1 MCSIRYFC
9 IYFPLHFWV
18 RAVGACAVICI
29 SLSRAPCR
37 YHSSHKWRS
46 RIYRNGFGSRD
57 EGCDLPDG
65 VAGAQ
70 TDPLGDG
77 AVLTL
82 SFGKLLLGAEGLVAL
97 CGKLTLKFCF
107 SVFRVLTGERKTA
120 KMAHVFFENGGNR
133 VVTYRHLEG

>member
-1 MCSIRYFC
+1 MNYV
-9 IYFPLHFWV
+9 HF
-18 RAVGACAVICI
+18 
-29 SLSRAPCR
+29 LSRVHRAGITLPT
-37 YHSSHKWRS
+37 
-46 RIYRNGFGSRD
+46 NGGRGYIKMDFGSRN

-97 CGKLTLKFCF
+97 CGK
-107 SVFRVLTGERKTA
+107 
-120 KMAHVFFENGGNR
+120 
-133 VVTYRHLEG
+133 